1 MSTTALLLHR
11 VPLFAS
17 LDSDDLERIVRTT
30 RVETHRSATV
40 IIREGDLDDRRFYV
54 VAQGRVAVLKHYGTK
69 QQRHLNELGPGA
81 FFGEM
86 ALLGDAPRSATV
98 VARGQVELLCLDQ
111 FDLLE
116 VLEDNP
122 RVAVVLLQT
131 LANRLRAV
139 ERYLVETLGGF
150 VPICANC
157 KRIREEDGRWTR
169 IEEYISARSDVTFSH
184 CVCPECD
191 RLLYDD

>member
-98 VARGQVELLCLDQ
+98 VAVSSSGA
-111 FDLLE
+111 
-116 VLEDNP
+116 
-122 RVAVVLLQT
+122 VAAARRSPSTVDAT
-131 LANRLRAV
+131 SSG
-139 ERYLVETLGGF
+139 ETVSRMASSG
-150 VPICANC
+150 
-157 KRIREEDGRWTR
+157 
-169 IEEYISARSDVTFSH
+169 ISART
-184 CVCPECD
+184 P
-191 RLLYDD
+191 